1 MTTAM
6 PTQPTRPL
14 TTSAFLFG
22 GAQDPGQALAHALRE
37 QGVLGPLGPAL
48 RALSH
53 TGREAAG
60 SQIAT
65 VAHELL
71 DFDLG
76 ELAVGGWRKHAALT
90 AAADRTRVNPGSSE
104 VVDLATHRITSV
116 HRPYV
121 ELLLNDVHIATVRFE
136 LRVLFLVRALVA
148 TVRDG
153 HVAALGVGACDVT
166 GTLAAEGVQLVKQ
179 QARLDMS
186 LLIPVPVAL
195 HRHDG
200 DSPPDGDEHRPVP
213 SPSLRATPST
223 SRRSMGRP
231 RRRQRAGWSPP
242 AQ

>member
-1 MTTAM
+1 MTATTLA
-6 PTQPTRPL
+6 RPL

-22 GAQDPGQALAHALRE
+22 GAQDPGQALAHALKE
-37 QGVLGPLGPAL
+37 QGVLGPLGAAL
-48 RALSH
+48 RAVSQ

-60 SQIAT
+60 GQIAT
-65 VAHELL
+65 VANELL
-71 DFDLG
+71 DRDLG
-76 ELAVGGWRKHAALT
+76 ELAVAGWRKHAALT
-90 AAADRTRVNPGSSE
+90 AAADRTRANPGSSE
-104 VVDLATHRITSV
+104 VVDLASHRVTSV

-136 LRVLFLVRALVA
+136 LRVQFLVRALVA

-186 LLIPVPVAL
+186 LLIPVPLPL
-195 HRHDG
+195 HRQDG
-200 DSPPDGDEHRPVP
+200 DAPPDGAEHPPVP
-213 SPSLRATPST
+213 SPALRSTPLI
-223 SRRSMGRP
+223 SRPSVGGH
-231 RRRQRAGWSPP
+231 RRRQRARWAPP

>member
-1 MTTAM
+1 MTAAI
-6 PTQPTRPL
+6 PTRPL

-22 GAQDPGQALAHALRE
+22 GAEDSGQALAHALKE
-37 QGVLGPLGPAL
+37 HGVLGALGPAL
-48 RALSH
+48 QVLSH

-60 SQIAT
+60 DQIAT
-65 VAHELL
+65 VAQELL
-71 DFDLG
+71 DLDLG
-76 ELAVGGWRKHAALT
+76 GLAVAGWRRHAALT

-104 VVDLATHRITSV
+104 VVDLATHRITSI

-136 LRVLFLVRALVA
+136 LRMEFLVRALVA

-153 HVAALGVGACDVT
+153 HVAALGFGACDVT
-166 GTLAAEGVQLVKQ
+166 GSLAAEGVQLIKQ

-186 LLIPVPVAL
+186 LLIPIPLAL
-195 HRHDG
+195 HRQDG
-200 DSPPDGDEHRPVP
+200 DAPPASAQPHWVPLTPLRPAPTGHAVG
-213 SPSLRATPST
+213 
-223 SRRSMGRP
+223 RR

>member
-1 MTTAM
+1 MTAAI
-6 PTQPTRPL
+6 PTRPL

-22 GAQDPGQALAHALRE
+22 GAQDPDQALAHALKE
-37 QGVLGPLGPAL
+37 HGVLGTLGPAL
-48 RALSH
+48 QVLSQ

-71 DFDLG
+71 DLDLG
-76 ELAVGGWRKHAALT
+76 DLAVSGWRKHAALT
-90 AAADRTRVNPGSSE
+90 AAADRTIANPGSSE
-104 VVDLATHRITSV
+104 VVDLAAHRISSA
-116 HRPYV
+116 HHPYV

-136 LRVLFLVRALVA
+136 LRVEFLVRALVA
-148 TVRDG
+148 TVRHG

-166 GTLAAEGVQLVKQ
+166 ATLAAEGVQLVKQ

-186 LLIPVPVAL
+186 LLIPVPLPL

-200 DSPPDGDEHRPVP
+200 DAPPDGAQHRPVP
-213 SPSLRATPST
+213 SPSLRPAPPT
-223 SRRSMGRP
+223 SRPSVGRP
-231 RRRQRAGWSPP
+231 RRQRAGWSPP

>member
-1 MTTAM
+1 MTAAI
-6 PTQPTRPL
+6 PTRPL

-22 GAQDPGQALAHALRE
+22 GAQDPGQALGHALKE

-48 RALSH
+48 QALSQ
-53 TGREAAG
+53 TGRDAAG

-65 VAHELL
+65 IAQELL
-71 DFDLG
+71 DLDLG
-76 ELAVGGWRKHAALT
+76 DLAVAGWRKHAALT
-90 AAADRTRVNPGSSE
+90 AAADRTKASPGSSE

-121 ELLLNDVHIATVRFE
+121 ELLVNDVHVATVRFE
-136 LRVLFLVRALVA
+136 LRVEFLVRALAA

-166 GTLAAEGVQLVKQ
+166 ATLAAEGVQLVKQ

-186 LLIPVPVAL
+186 LLIPMPLSL

-200 DSPPDGDEHRPVP
+200 KPLPDGATLPSAP
-213 SPSLRATPST
+213 SPLLRPTPT
-223 SRRSMGRP
+223 SHAVGRHRRGQPTSWGT
-231 RRRQRAGWSPP
+231 P